1 MCKTYVLYHHWV
13 NFPTH
18 WTFESFFFFL
28 CTYTDIWMNIFK
40 GFLHFELF
48 ISLEVKY
55 WRKEFDDFNTEK
67 I

>member
-1 MCKTYVLYHHWV
+1 MFCIIIELISPLIGHLNH
-13 NFPTH
+13 
-18 WTFESFFFFL
+18 SFFCV